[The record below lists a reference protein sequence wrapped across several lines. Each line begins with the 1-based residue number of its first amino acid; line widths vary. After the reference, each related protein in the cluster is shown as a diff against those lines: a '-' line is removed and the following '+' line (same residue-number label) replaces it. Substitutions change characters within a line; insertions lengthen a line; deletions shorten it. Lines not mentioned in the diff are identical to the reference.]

1 MKEIPYGRQSI
12 SSDDVSAVT
21 RALNAP
27 FLTQGPTVREFEVA
41 FAEKTGAKFAVTFN
55 SGTAAL
61 HGAYAA
67 AGLGPGRGI
76 VTSPITFAAT
86 ANASLYL
93 GGSVNF
99 ADVDPDTIMLD
110 PTDAEA
116 HADAKTA
123 ALVPVHFGGQVADL
137 EGLKNLADR
146 RGWIVIE
153 DAAHA
158 LGARYVTKDG
168 VEHSM
173 GACAHSALC
182 CFSFHPV
189 KHITT
194 AEGGAVTTNDPA
206 LRDRLMRFRT
216 HGITRDP
223 AQLRRNEGDWYY
235 EQLELGFN
243 YRLPDLQCALGIS
256 QLARL
261 DGFVARRRE
270 IAARYDT
277 AFAHDP
283 LIHPLGVPTWS
294 RGSYH
299 LYVVRVEA
307 RHRRS
312 IFDALRKNGIGANVH
327 YIPVYSHPYYR
338 EHGYAEVTFPFAEAY
353 YAEAITLPMFPALSD
368 ADVDTVIATL
378 RLAAR
383 AAA

>member
-12 SSDDVSAVT
+12 SSDDVAAVT

-27 FLTQGPTVREFEVA
+27 FLTQGPTVREFEDA
-41 FAEKTGAKFAVTFN
+41 LAEKTGAKFAVAYS

-67 AGLGPGRGI
+67 AGLRPGRGI

-110 PTDAEA
+110 PAEA
-116 HADAKTA
+116 ERRADSRTA
-123 ALVPVHFGGQVADL
+123 ALVPVHFGGQVADV
-137 EGLKNLADR
+137 ERLKELADR
-146 RGWIVIE
+146 KGWIVIE

-158 LGARYVTKDG
+158 LGASYITSDG
-168 VEHSM
+168 SEHLV
-173 GACAHSALC
+173 GACSHSALC

-194 AEGGAVTTNDPA
+194 GEGGAVTTNDPE
-206 LRDRLMRFRT
+206 LRDRLIRFRT

-235 EQLELGFN
+235 EQLELGYN

-270 IAARYDT
+270 VAAKYDA
-277 AFAHDP
+277 AFADDP
-283 LIHPLGVPTWS
+283 LIRPLGVPAWS

-299 LYVVRVEA
+299 LYVIRVDA

-312 IFDALRKNGIGANVH
+312 VFDALRKSGIGANVH
-327 YIPVYSHPYYR
+327 YIPVYFHPYYR
-338 EHGYAEVTFPFAEAY
+338 EHGFAETTFPFAEAY

-368 ADVDTVIATL
+368 ADVDTVIGTL